1 MELTN
6 EQKIKAMT
14 DAYLESV
21 GADLPSEE
29 ELASQQVLS
38 DRFLQRMDKLVR
50 QERLKHKQEH
60 QDFARLTS
68 VDSESTAEIRAN
80 LDARKPFRLNS
91 RHKKRLLIAVI
102 ILTILVSAA
111 SVSASREAIVGFI
124 VQVFE
129 RFSTIVF
136 STPTETSDSAQNP
149 SASNDLQAR
158 EPSFIPEGYHQ
169 TEQTLLVNFHQTVYA
184 DETGREI
191 LYTQQDKSNM
201 QMIIDTEG
209 TQIEKLTIN
218 GYQAI
223 YFANKD
229 VGSVIWEDELYAY
242 IVSGKIARDELIRIA
257 NSTMEEG

>member
-1 MELTN
+1 MELISD
-6 EQKIKAMT
+6 EKIKAIT

-38 DRFLQRMDKLVR
+38 ERFLRRMDKLVR
-50 QERLKHKQEH
+50 QERLQHKQEH
-60 QDFARLTS
+60 QEITQITS
-68 VDSESTAEIRAN
+68 VGSSTAVEIPAN

-91 RHKKRLLIAVI
+91 RHKRRLLIAVI

-136 STPTETSDSAQNP
+136 NAPTETSDTTQNP

-169 TEQTLLVNFHQTVYA
+169 TEQTLIVNLQQIVYTN
-184 DETGREI
+184 ETGQEI
-191 LYTQQDKSNM
+191 IYSQHDKANT

-209 TQIEKLTIN
+209 IQIEKLTIN

-223 YFANKD
+223 YYSKKGL
-229 VGSVIWEDELYAY
+229 GSVIWEDELYAY
-242 IVSGKIARDELIRIA
+242 TVSGMIARDELIRMA
-257 NSTMEEG
+257 NSTREEG